1 MYVAAEQVVARL
13 NLSPGELQQFEAKG
27 VISAVLK
34 SGRTY
39 YSSRDI
45 YRLKGILHFM
55 RTKGMSLDKARERID
70 GLAGV
75 DSGML
80 PGR

>member
-1 MYVAAEQVVARL
+1 MYVPAEQVEARL
-13 NLSPGELQQFEAKG
+13 KLSPGELKQFEAKG
-27 VISAVLK
+27 VISAVVK
-34 SGRTY
+34 GGRAY
-39 YSSRDI
+39 YSSQDV

-55 RTKGMSLDKARERID
+55 RTKGMSLDKAQERID

-75 DSGML
+75 GSV